1 MKSMTWPTLSNA
13 TEAAICLWKYCLYG
27 ILQSFLDSVPQGVA
41 LFQGAALQANL
52 YFNGFTLNT
61 FSAIGLL
68 SSNTIPSTR
77 TSLFSSRSGESIAS
91 SS

>member
-1 MKSMTWPTLSNA
+1 VVVDPDIPADS
-13 TEAAICLWKYCLYG
+13 
-27 ILQSFLDSVPQGVA
+27 LQLKLTPVAVAFTDSVPQGVA
-41 LFQGAALQANL
+41 LFQVQANL